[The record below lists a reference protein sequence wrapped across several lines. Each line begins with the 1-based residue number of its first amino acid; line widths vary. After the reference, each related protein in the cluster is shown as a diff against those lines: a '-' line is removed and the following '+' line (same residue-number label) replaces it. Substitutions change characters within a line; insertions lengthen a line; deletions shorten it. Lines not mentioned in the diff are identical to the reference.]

1 MDLAEVR
8 SRIDEID
15 SKLMELLKD
24 RKECSKQVA
33 EAKLNTS
40 DCIFKP
46 SREKEICEKF
56 MQAGIEEGIPV
67 IKAVMRKSRQL
78 QYGIYIDN
86 QKEEKT
92 LIERM
97 DEDNRDALKHG
108 GELLL
113 LLESDESGEHGLTK
127 KDIMMIVAES
137 ELEIKNIR
145 IDRKEIE
152 VEVLVEDNDES
163 RRKAYILGYMLYME
177 TLH

>member
-1 MDLAEVR
+1 RA
-8 SRIDEID
+8 
-15 SKLMELLKD
+15 
-24 RKECSKQVA
+24 
-33 EAKLNTS
+33 
-40 DCIFKP
+40 
-46 SREKEICEKF
+46 
-56 MQAGIEEGIPV
+56 
-67 IKAVMRKSRQL
+67 
-78 QYGIYIDN
+78 
-86 QKEEKT
+86 
-92 LIERM
+92 
-97 DEDNRDALKHG
+97 ALKHG